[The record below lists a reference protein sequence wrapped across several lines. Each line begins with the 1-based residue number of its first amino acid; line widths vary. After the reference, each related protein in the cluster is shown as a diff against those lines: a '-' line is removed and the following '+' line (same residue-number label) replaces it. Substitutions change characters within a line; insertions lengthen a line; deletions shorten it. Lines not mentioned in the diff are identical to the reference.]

1 MKKGL
6 IVKKNA
12 NLFSVDGKNCVARK
26 NLKQEGIFVG
36 DYVEYDEKQLSI
48 ERVLPRKNL
57 LVRPPIANVDKMLI
71 VIAPTPKPDFYL
83 VDKLLIFC
91 KLNGIKPVLVI
102 NKSDILSE
110 KLKKHIESVYKNL
123 LPICFVSAMNDSAKQ
138 VAKFVKGICAFAGQS
153 AVGKSSLVNA
163 ILDKNEKVG
172 ELSRRTDRGKQT
184 TRLVSLY
191 ELSKG
196 DYLADTA
203 GFSKLDE
210 SLIDLDA
217 ESLDRYFDDFIE
229 FIPDCQFTSCNHIAE
244 KKCGVKAAL
253 KLGKIAEQR
262 YNSYERLFS
271 ALKQIRRVYEKKD

>member
-12 NLFSVDGKNCVARK
+12 NLFSVDSKNCVARK

-110 KLKKHIESVYKNL
+110 KLKKQIESVYKNL
-123 LPICFVSAMNDSAKQ
+123 LPICFVSAMNNSAKQ

-196 DYLADTA
+196 NYLADTA

-217 ESLDRYFDDFIE
+217 ESLDRYFYDFIE